1 MPDPTTWDPSITQD
15 EPAAGA
21 ASPDTVGAPDLADYQ
36 ILGRLGEGG
45 MGVVWRAVQRSTRRE
60 VALKVLSAA
69 TVGSERARR
78 RFEREVE
85 LAARLEDP
93 RIARVYDAGVEQGIP
108 YYAMQLVEGRPLDA
122 YVKQHGAPPRAILAL
137 MRSVAEAVQHAH
149 QRGIIHRDL
158 KPSNVLV
165 REDGEPVVLDFGLAK
180 AMEASDAEAGVSVAG
195 QVAGTPAYMSP
206 EQAAGHDEQID
217 TRSDVYSLGVILY
230 RLLTGQSPHDLT
242 GSTMDVMR
250 RIAEQ
255 DPKRPRQSTPD
266 ATRTIDTEL
275 ETLLLKCLSRDPDR
289 RYDSAGALAQ
299 DLRNYLSGEP
309 LMAKRPT
316 ATYILRKRLRRHRVP
331 VGIAAAVVLM
341 LLLAGGAG
349 AWWLYQRPV
358 NLPIDSRPGGANI
371 VLNGE
376 LKLGCGVTPCSV
388 QLGPGEHTIELVRE
402 GHYHPFVRTVRV
414 AWGQV
419 SAEAY
424 EPIMLAPTMQK
435 VIVTTEPEGVA
446 GEFRDAEGETYQ
458 RFETPFTI
466 DLPRGRFTLHLAD
479 HEGRLAEQGE
489 VIEVLG
495 SLDPLVVER
504 KIAAREQ

>member
-1 MPDPTTWDPSITQD
+1 MNDPTWDPSITQA
-15 EPAAGA
+15 EPGT
-21 ASPDTVGAPDLADYQ
+21 PDTAVAPPGAPKLADYQ
-36 ILGRLGEGG
+36 VVGRLGEGG

-60 VALKVLSAA
+60 GALKVLSAA

-93 RIARVYDAGVEQGIP
+93 RIARVYDAGVEHGIP
-108 YYAMQLVEGRPLDA
+108 YYAMQLVEGKPLDVHVRETHA
-122 YVKQHGAPPRAILAL
+122 SPRDTLTL
-137 MRSVAEAVQHAH
+137 LRSVAEAVQHAH

-158 KPSNVLV
+158 KPSNILV
-165 REDGEPVVLDFGLAK
+165 RGDGEPVVLDFGLAK
-180 AMEASDAEAGVSVAG
+180 ALETSEAEAGVSVAG

-242 GSTMDVMR
+242 GSSLEVMR
-250 RIAEQ
+250 RIAEVE
-255 DPKRPRQSTPD
+255 PRRPRQSTPD
-266 ATRTIDTEL
+266 ATRIIDPEL

-299 DLRNYLSGEP
+299 DLGNYLAGEP
-309 LMAKRPT
+309 LLAKRPT

-331 VGIAAAVVLM
+331 VVVAAAVVM
-341 LLLAGGAG
+341 LLLFSGGAG

-424 EPIMLAPTMQK
+424 EPIMLAPTSQK
-435 VIVTTEPEGVA
+435 IIVTTDPAGVV
-446 GEFRDAEGETYQ
+446 GEFRDAEGATYQ
-458 RFETPFTI
+458 RFETPYTI

-479 HEGRLAEQGE
+479 VEGWLAEQGE

-504 KIAAREQ
+504 EIGTSQE

>member
-1 MPDPTTWDPSITQD
+1 MPEPTTWDPSVTQD
-15 EPAAGA
+15 EPAGGA
-21 ASPDTVGAPDLADYQ
+21 AEPATIGAPELVDYQ
-36 ILGRLGEGG
+36 IVGRLGEGG

-93 RIARVYDAGVEQGIP
+93 RIASVYDAGVENGIP
-108 YYAMQLVEGRPLDA
+108 YYAMQLVEGRPLDDFVRDTQA
-122 YVKQHGAPPRAILAL
+122 NPRAILTL
-137 MRSVAEAVQHAH
+137 LRSVCEAVQHAH

-158 KPSNVLV
+158 KPSNILV
-165 REDGEPVVLDFGLAK
+165 REEGEPVVLDFGLAK
-180 AMEASDAEAGVSVAG
+180 AIEKSEDAAGVSIAG

-206 EQAAGHDEQID
+206 EQAAGQDEKID
-217 TRSDVYSLGVILY
+217 TRSDVYTLGVILY

-242 GSTMDVMR
+242 GSSMEVMR

-255 DPKRPRQSTPD
+255 EPKRPRQSSRD
-266 ATRTIDTEL
+266 ATRVIDTEL

-299 DLRNYLSGEP
+299 DIGNYLSGEP
-309 LMAKRPT
+309 LLAKRPT
-316 ATYILRKRLRRHRVP
+316 ATYIIRKRLRRHRVP
-331 VGIAAAVVLM
+331 VGIAAVVVLLM
-341 LLLAGGAG
+341 MASGGAG

-358 NLPIDSRPGGANI
+358 NLPIDSRPGGASI

-376 LKLGCGVTPCSV
+376 LKPGCGVTPCSV
-388 QLGPGEHTIELVRE
+388 QLGPGKHTIELVRE
-402 GHYHPFVRTVRV
+402 GHYHPFTRTVRV

-424 EPIMLAPTMQK
+424 EPIMLAPTSQK

-446 GEFRDAEGETYQ
+446 GEFRDTEGATYQ
-458 RFETPFTI
+458 RFETPYTI

-479 HEGRLAEQGE
+479 AQGQIAEEGE

-495 SLDPLVVER
+495 SLEPLVVER
-504 KIAAREQ
+504 TIVTNEE